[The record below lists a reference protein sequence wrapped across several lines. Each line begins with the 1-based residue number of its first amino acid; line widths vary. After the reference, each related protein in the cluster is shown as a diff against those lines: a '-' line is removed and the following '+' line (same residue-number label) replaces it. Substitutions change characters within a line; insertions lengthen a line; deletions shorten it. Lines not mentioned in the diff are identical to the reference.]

1 MRYLLRIR
9 AIFVVAVKRLL
20 AQPLLTLATTL
31 GLIAAITMMLTV
43 PLYAEAV
50 SFRTLSER
58 LAEREDQSTR
68 PPFAYLFTF
77 IGSWGEPVD
86 IETAEVVEN
95 YLREQ
100 GAPELGLRAEQFVT
114 HYETNRFRLYPA
126 DTTNYADEREIIDYL
141 TFGMTEDI
149 ENHIEIVEG
158 TFPSPAPADPT
169 SPVDVLVTE
178 VFANQTGMQ
187 VGDTY
192 VMFNSALET
201 TDSQKMI
208 HVRIAGIW
216 KAKDETEAYWFYTLA
231 AFDDTML
238 VHPDTY
244 LNRISPYS
252 ATEVNLG
259 VWYIVSDGS
268 GISTSQVP
276 DLIARNNVVEQR
288 VDTLLP
294 GTFAAL
300 SPVDEL
306 IPYQRVAQRLTIL
319 LTAFSIPI
327 VALMIVFLTLV
338 IGLSVEQKRNETAI
352 LRSRGASPF
361 QVIGLATLEGLILGV
376 VSLIIGT
383 GLAMFVTRLMGS
395 VRSFMN
401 FSAFSNLHI
410 IFTPLAVATGVI
422 AMLLAIAIHII
433 PTLKIARHTVVSYK
447 LERARVQEKPI
458 WQRLGIDILLGLL
471 TAYFYYVLVRQG
483 NLFLSGAEAASV
495 EENFANPLLFMLP
508 PLTIF
513 AATLLLLRVLS
524 LFMRFTSWML
534 QLTDNVSLLIATRH
548 LERTPGYYFHPT
560 ILLVCTIAL
569 GVFTASYARTID
581 RALYEQ
587 NFYRNTAD
595 LSFELFTETP
605 EGEISSLEGVALP
618 MSEYRELSNI
628 EAVTRVGQYPARI
641 HTSGADL
648 RGTFIGVDRHE
659 FGSISFWRRDFADL
673 RLGELLNNLAYSPDS
688 VLVSRNFMEANA
700 LQIGDFVRVDLEV
713 AGATIEMTVRVAG
726 VVNYFPGWYPEED
739 DVLIVGNLDYAFQ
752 EAGTELDY
760 LLVARTTREMDYVLF
775 RHEIL
780 SKGITGMIYN
790 EPFRAIAR
798 GQAQP
803 DRQGLF
809 GLLSIGFVASTV
821 VTVLGFFLYAFFS
834 YRRRF
839 VELGV
844 LRAVGLTRVEMMVSV
859 AWELGLLMFTGLGF
873 GIGIGVI
880 VSRLYIPY
888 MQIGSRISE
897 NVPPYLVTMAWP
909 EIIQILV
916 LFFTLFLLS
925 LITLIVV
932 LRRMR
937 IFQAVKL
944 GETV

>member
-1 MRYLLRIR
+1 MRIR
-9 AIFVVAVKRLL
+9 AIFVVAAKRLL
-20 AQPLLTLATTL
+20 AQPMLTLSTTL
-31 GLIAAITMMLTV
+31 GLIAAITMMLVV

-58 LAEREDQSTR
+58 LAEREDQSYR
-68 PPFAYLFTF
+68 PPFSYLFTY
-77 IGSWGEPVD
+77 IGSWAQPVD
-86 IETAEVVEN
+86 IETAQVIET

-100 GAPELGLRAEQFVT
+100 GSNELGLRAEQFVS
-114 HYETNRFRLYPA
+114 HYETNRFRLYPSA
-126 DTTNYADEREIIDYL
+126 TTNYEDEASIIDYV
-141 TFGMTEDI
+141 TFAMTENI
-149 ENHIEIVEG
+149 ENHIQLVEG
-158 TFPSPAPADPT
+158 SFPAPAPADPT
-169 SPVDVLVTE
+169 SAVDVLITE
-178 VFANQTGMQ
+178 VFANDTGMQ

-208 HVRIAGIW
+208 EVRVAGIW
-216 KAKDETEAYWFYTLA
+216 KATNETEAYWFYTPG
-231 AFDDTML
+231 AFDDAL
-238 VHPDTY
+238 LLHPDTY
-244 LNRISPYS
+244 LHRISPYS
-252 ATEVNLG
+252 TTEVNLA
-259 VWYIVSDGS
+259 VWYIITDGS

-276 DLIARNNVVEQR
+276 DLIERNGIVEQR
-288 VDTLLP
+288 VDTLLN
-294 GTFAAL
+294 GTYAAL

-352 LRSRGASPF
+352 LRSRGTSPF
-361 QVIGLATLEGLILGV
+361 QVIGLATIEGLILGV
-376 VSLIIGT
+376 ISLVIGT
-383 GLAMFVTRLMGS
+383 GFAILITKLMGS

-401 FSAFSNLHI
+401 FTAISNLQI
-410 IFTPLAVATGVI
+410 IFTPLALATGGI
-422 AMLLAIAIHII
+422 AILLAVIIHIV

-447 LERARVQEKPI
+447 LERARVQESPI
-458 WQRLGIDILLGLL
+458 WQRLGIDILLGLV
-471 TAYFYYVLVRQG
+471 TAYFYYVLIRQG
-483 NLFLSGAEAASV
+483 NLFQTGSAASSV
-495 EENFANPLLFMLP
+495 EENFANPLLFLMP

-513 AATLLLLRVLS
+513 VATLLLLRVLS
-524 LFMRFTSWML
+524 LFMRFTSWIL
-534 QLTDNVSLLIATRH
+534 QLTNNVSLLIATRH

-569 GVFTASYARTID
+569 GVFTASYARSID

-587 NFYRNTAD
+587 QFYRNTSD
-595 LSFELFTETP
+595 LSFRLFVETP
-605 EGEISSLEGVALP
+605 QGAVSSLEGVSLP
-618 MSEYRELSNI
+618 MSEDRELSNI
-628 EAVTRVGQYPARI
+628 EDVTRVGQYVATV
-641 HTSGADL
+641 HQTGL
-648 RGTFIGVDRHE
+648 NVRGTFIGVDRHE
-659 FGSISFWRRDFADL
+659 FGAIAFWRQDFADQ

-688 VLVSRNFMEANA
+688 VLISREFMEANA
-700 LQIGDFVRVDLEV
+700 LQIGDFLRVDLAV
-713 AGATIEMTVRVAG
+713 AGATIEMTVRIAG
-726 VVNYFPGWYPEED
+726 AVNYFPRWYPEIDE
-739 DVLIVGNLDYAFQ
+739 VLIVGNLDYAFQ

-760 LLVARTTREMDYVLF
+760 LLVARAAPTIDYAQF
-775 RHEIL
+775 RSEII
-780 SKGITGMIYN
+780 SKGITGILYN
-790 EPFRAIAR
+790 EPFRAITR

-809 GLLSIGFVASTV
+809 GLLSIGFIASTI

-844 LRAVGLTRVEMMVSV
+844 LRAVGLTRSEMMLSV

-880 VSRLYIPY
+880 VSRLYIPF
-888 MQIGSRISE
+888 MQIGSRASD
-897 NVPPYLVTMAWP
+897 NVPPYLVTMAWT
-909 EIIQILV
+909 EITQILV

-944 GETV
+944 GETI